1 MATFT
6 NRATLSF
13 NGNVTNSNIVTGEIA
28 EILTLTKNSLNTCY
42 NSENELI
49 FTVSLI
55 NTGATFLNNLT
66 VTDNL
71 GAYSFGGNT
80 VLPLSYIDGSVALY
94 TNGVLQPQPTV
105 TVGENVEFSGI
116 NVPANSNVLLI
127 YRADVTV
134 YAPLTVG
141 SVITN
146 TATVTGEGIINPI
159 TGTATTAVCNQP
171 QLDITKALSP
181 TVVNDNGTITYTI
194 TILNYGN
201 TPTVT
206 TDDTI
211 VSDVFNP
218 TLNPITVTLDGEA
231 LTSPQDYTYDSST
244 GEFETQ
250 PGVITVPAATFT
262 RDTNGAWITEPGT
275 AVLTITGT
283 V

>member
-42 NSENELI
+42 NSQNELI

-71 GAYSFGGNT
+71 GAYSFGDNT

-134 YAPLTVG
+134 YAPLTAG

-146 TATVTGEGIINPI
+146 TATVTGDGIINPV

-201 TPTVT
+201 TPTEA